1 MALPFFENGLDNGII
16 QTPNNYFR
24 DQQQAAIDQQWD
36 CTSAKYTIKEQADFG
51 SDVYNDIEVW
61 IDYVAGLGSRGTTNG
76 DDFRQLIF
84 RDINYQVKRG
94 LYYQFDGNTWI
105 VYFSDEYSSLSKD
118 AGVRRCNNVMRIVDP
133 ENGSIFSIPCV
144 VDYDMTSPSV
154 QVSSYILT
162 PNNHATIMVQGNAD
176 TLRLFKLNT
185 RYILGGRPFKLLAY
199 QNALI
204 DESIAPTPTLLY
216 LDLYLDEIH
225 AEDDIANQ
233 LADNGSYQYVVEIDS
248 ADMELT
254 NGATGS
260 LTASVSLNG
269 EEVNREIMW
278 SSSDTN
284 IVTIDEQ
291 GNYQIVGTD
300 GQSCTITAT
309 LQGNTSVT
317 ASIQIAVVNTELLQ
331 AKIMLDPVFNKIRQ
345 YETIDFVIKASYGS
359 QLYEPANTTIS
370 LSQDSIVLSNQY
382 LSIQGGQG
390 SYQITGLQIAPV
402 PQLIYVS
409 VQNETPEFT
418 ATSQFQI
425 EVTSMMG

>member
-1 MALPFFENGLDNGII
+1 MPLPFFENGLSSGVI

-24 DQQQAAIDQQWD
+24 DQQQAAIDQNWD
-36 CTSAKYTIKEQADFG
+36 CTSAKYTIKQQADFG
-51 SDVYNDIEVW
+51 SNTYNDIEVW
-61 IDYVAGLGSRGTTNG
+61 IDYVVGLGSRGTTNG

-84 RDINYQVKRG
+84 RDIDYQVKRG
-94 LYYQFDGNTWI
+94 LYYYFDENYWI

-204 DESIAPTPTLLY
+204 NESIASTPTLLY

-269 EEVNREIMW
+269 EEVNREIVW
-278 SSSDTN
+278 SSSDSN
-284 IVTIDEQ
+284 IVSIDSN
-291 GNYQIVGTD
+291 GNYQVVGAN
-300 GQSCTITAT
+300 GQSCMITAM
-309 LQGNTSVT
+309 LQGNTNVT
-317 ASIQIAVVNTELLQ
+317 SSIQINVVESEVLQ
-331 AKIMLDPVFNKIRQ
+331 AKVILEPIFDNIRQ
-345 YETIDFVIKASYGS
+345 YESIDFNVQVSYGG
-359 QLYEPANTTIS
+359 QIYNPNTITLS
-370 LSQDSIVLSNQY
+370 LSQNNVVTSNEY
-382 LSIQGGQG
+382 LLIKDNQGT
-390 SYQITGLQIAPV
+390 YQITGAQISPS
-402 PQLIYVS
+402 PQTLYVTVTNDS
-409 VQNETPEFT
+409 PAFNVQEE
-418 ATSQFQI
+418 FQI
-425 EVTSMMG
+425 NVVSMFG

>member
-1 MALPFFENGLDNGII
+1 MTLPFFQNGLNNGII
-16 QTPNNYFR
+16 QTPNDYFR
-24 DQQQAAIDQQWD
+24 DQQQAAIDQNWD
-36 CTSAKYTIKEQADFG
+36 CTSAKYTIKEQANFG
-51 SDVYNDIEVW
+51 SSVYNDIEVW
-61 IDYVAGLGSRGTTNG
+61 IDYVVGLGSRGTTNG

-84 RDINYQVKRG
+84 RDINHQVKRG

-105 VYFSDEYSSLSKD
+105 VYFSDEYASLSKD
-118 AGVRRCNNVMRIVDP
+118 AGVRRCNNVMRILDP

-154 QVSSYILT
+154 QVSSYVLT

-216 LDLYLDEIH
+216 LDLYLDELH
-225 AEDDIANQ
+225 ANDDIANQ

-248 ADMELT
+248 ANMELT

-284 IVTIDEQ
+284 IVTIDNQ
-291 GNYQIVGTD
+291 GNYQVVGTD

-359 QLYEPANTTIS
+359 QLYEPTNTTIS

-382 LSIQGGQG
+382 LSIQGSQG
-390 SYQITGLQIAPV
+390 SYQITGLQIAPTL
-402 PQLIYVS
+402 QTLYVS
-409 VQNETPEFT
+409 VQNDTPEFI
-418 ATSQFQI
+418 ATGQFQI

>member
-1 MALPFFENGLDNGII
+1 MPLPFFENGLSSGVI

-24 DQQQAAIDQQWD
+24 DQQQAAIDQNWD
-36 CTSAKYTIKEQADFG
+36 CTSAKYTIKQQADFG
-51 SDVYNDIEVW
+51 SNTYNDIEVW
-61 IDYVAGLGSRGTTNG
+61 IDYVVGLGSRGTTNG

-84 RDINYQVKRG
+84 RDIDYQVKRG
-94 LYYQFDGNTWI
+94 LYYYFDENYWI

-154 QVSSYILT
+154 QVSTYILT

-216 LDLYLDEIH
+216 LDLYLDELH
-225 AEDDIANQ
+225 ANDDIANQ
-233 LADNGSYQYVVEIDS
+233 LADNSAYVYTIEIDS
-248 ADMELT
+248 MNMELI

-269 EEVNREIMW
+269 EEVNREIVW
-278 SSSDTN
+278 SSSDSN
-284 IVTIDEQ
+284 IVSIDSN
-291 GNYQIVGTD
+291 GNYQVVGAN
-300 GQSCTITAT
+300 GQSCMITAM
-309 LQGNTSVT
+309 LQGNTNVT
-317 ASIQIAVVNTELLQ
+317 SSIQINVVESEVLQ
-331 AKIMLDPVFNKIRQ
+331 AKVILEPIFDNIRQ
-345 YETIDFVIKASYGS
+345 YESIDFNVQVSYGG
-359 QLYEPANTTIS
+359 QIYNPNTITLS
-370 LSQDSIVLSNQY
+370 LSQNNVVTSNEY
-382 LSIQGGQG
+382 LLIKDNQGT
-390 SYQITGLQIAPV
+390 YQITGVQISPSS
-402 PQLIYVS
+402 QTLYVTVTNDS
-409 VQNETPEFT
+409 PAFNVQEE
-418 ATSQFQI
+418 FQI
-425 EVTSMMG
+425 NVVSMFG

>member
-1 MALPFFENGLDNGII
+1 MPIEYSTIGGATPNDYYRDLAQSFINQSWTNNAAKTPENGGE
-16 QTPNNYFR
+16 
-24 DQQQAAIDQQWD
+24 
-36 CTSAKYTIKEQADFG
+36 IKEQAGIG
-51 SDVYNDIEVW
+51 SDEYKI
-61 IDYVAGLGSRGTTNG
+61 IDAWVKTTVG
-76 DDFRQLIF
+76 DVTIGMRDSGDFIKIYF
-84 RDINYQVKRG
+84 RDIGHIAARG
-94 LYYQFDGNTWI
+94 LYYQFFNSWWI
-105 VYFSDEYSSLSKD
+105 CNEFGHFSGIAQDCGL
-118 AGVRRCNNVMRIVDP
+118 RRCNNVLKIVDP
-133 ENGSIFSIPCV
+133 ENGSVFSVPCV
-144 VDYDMTSPSV
+144 VDYDMSSPSA
-154 QVSSYILT
+154 QVSSYIIT
-162 PNNHATIMVQGNAD
+162 PNNHATVMVQGNSD

-185 RYILGGRPFKLLAY
+185 RYIFGGRPFKLLAY

-204 DESIAPTPTLLY
+204 DDSIATTPTLLY

-225 AEDDIANQ
+225 AEDDIVNQ
-233 LADNGSYQYVVEIDS
+233 LADNGSYQYSVEIDS
-248 ADMELT
+248 ADMKLT

-269 EEVNREIMW
+269 EEVNREIVW
-278 SSSDTN
+278 SSSDLN

-291 GNYQIVGTD
+291 GNYQIAGTD

-317 ASIQIAVVNTELLQ
+317 ASIQIVVVNTESLQ

-359 QLYEPANTTIS
+359 QLYEPTNTTIS
-370 LSQDSIVLSNQY
+370 LSQDGIVLSNQY
-382 LSIQGGQG
+382 LSIQGSQG
-390 SYQITGLQIAPV
+390 SYQITGLQIVPV